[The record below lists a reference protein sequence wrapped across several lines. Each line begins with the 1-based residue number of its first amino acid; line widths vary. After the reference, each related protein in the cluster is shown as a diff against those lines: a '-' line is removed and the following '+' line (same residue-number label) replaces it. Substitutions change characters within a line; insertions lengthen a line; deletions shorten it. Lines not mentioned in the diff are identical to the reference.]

1 MIIKKIKKF
10 IRKSTYFNYFKGY
23 TYYKM
28 GKLEE
33 AQHHIEV
40 TLTNKLEYSL
50 AIQLLMSIGIVKNN
64 KEIVAQAFD
73 LIAHKP
79 KTSQLDY
86 LTMVYGLVYLGQ
98 YSLAEQYL
106 KKIYLR
112 KYKNDVILIKADIA
126 ADKNQYKTALN
137 ILRKIGELE
146 RIKDPYVLVR
156 IGRYMIELGDKDD
169 ALLYINKA
177 QVEGDTIVIKFVNE
191 LLKKFYE

>member
-1 MIIKKIKKF
+1 MK
-10 IRKSTYFNYFKGY
+10 
-23 TYYKM
+23 
-28 GKLEE
+28 
-33 AQHHIEV
+33 
-40 TLTNKLEYSL
+40 EYSP

-126 ADKNQYKTALN
+126 ADENQYKTALN
-137 ILRKIGELE
+137 ILRKTGEFE

-169 ALLYINKA
+169 ALLYLNKA
-177 QVEGDTIVIKFVNE
+177 QVKGDTIVIKDVNE
-191 LLKKFYE
+191 LLKKYYE